1 MFRYVGFEVDAATS
15 TLHCHYAVGG
25 HDFTESVALDDSD
38 GDLDWSA
45 DGVDHAARLVFLL
58 AGVSYHK
65 AFAPDEI
72 ALGNTPVTDAERA
85 FLRDFYVDGL
95 GELAHRNGLDLSGI
109 TITGGAAV
117 ADRAP
122 ATPSTATRPLV
133 PFGGGMD
140 SFVSVELVKQATS
153 GASLFVVG
161 RYDAIEEAARTTGL
175 PVRRA
180 TRTLDPQI
188 LRSDEH
194 GWLNGH
200 VPVTGIISA
209 IAVLAAAASRHDS
222 VIMSNEWSASQGN
235 VTLDDGRVV
244 NHQWSKGIDFEA
256 AFRHLTHPVSY
267 FSLLRPFSELWIA
280 RRFAEHGTAE
290 QRGSFRSCNRA
301 FHVAPAARLD
311 RWCGRCDKCAFIDLV
326 LAPFLDAAELDA
338 IFDGHEPLANPD
350 LLDVFRSL
358 VATSGDAK
366 PFECVG
372 DVDEC
377 RVATALAAARPD
389 RDGNGVLGKLL
400 AEIGGDVPDAEPLF
414 RPMGAHFVPEPHA
427 SVAGLG

>member
-25 HDFTESVALDDSD
+25 HEFTERVTLDDSA

-45 DGVDHAARLVFLL
+45 DGVDDAARLVFLL

-65 AFAPDEI
+65 AFAPEQLD
-72 ALGNTPVTDAERA
+72 LGDTPVTDGERA
-85 FLRDFYVDGL
+85 FLRDFYVHGL
-95 GELAHRNGLDLSGI
+95 GEFAHRNGLDLSGI
-109 TITGGAAV
+109 TITGGATASDRRTAAAPTAV
-117 ADRAP
+117 
-122 ATPSTATRPLV
+122 RPLV

-140 SFVSVELVKQATS
+140 SFVSVELVKAATPD
-153 GASLFVVG
+153 ASLFVVG
-161 RYDAIEEAARTTGL
+161 RYDAIEDAARTTGL

-180 TRTLDPQI
+180 TRTLDPEI

-194 GWLNGH
+194 GWRNGH

-209 IAVLAAAASRHDS
+209 IAVLAAAASHHDS

-235 VTLDDGRVV
+235 ITLDDGRTV
-244 NHQWSKGIDFEA
+244 NHQWSKGAAFEA
-256 AFRHLTHPVSY
+256 AFRELTHPVSY

-280 RRFAEHGTAE
+280 RRFAEHGGPQ
-290 QRGSFRSCNRA
+290 QRRSFRSCNRA
-301 FHVAPAARLD
+301 FHVDPAARLD

-338 IFDGHEPLANPD
+338 IFDGAEPLASSD

-358 VATSGDAK
+358 VATSDGAK

-377 RVATALAAARPD
+377 RVAAALAAERPD
-389 RDGNGVLGKLL
+389 RSGNVVLGKLL
-400 AEIGGDVPDAEPLF
+400 AEIGGEVPDAAPLL
-414 RPMGAHFVPEPHA
+414 RPMGTHFVPEPHA
-427 SVAGLG
+427 SAAGLG